1 MSAAPCCAC
10 PPGFGVC
17 GSRVSSRVSA
27 CVNKRVRTGEHAI
40 KFVGSFESR
49 FIPGSQ
55 EWLPTGGIPQPKGQV
70 RLVQASHV
78 AGAVGE
84 AANVRIMTTV
94 ANMPEAAAQN
104 VLGEPL
110 ERSLHLP
117 TPHSPPALCNGA
129 RFACFPS
136 RERRAPRQEKKRL
149 KPWRAFTGCSGT

>member
-1 MSAAPCCAC
+1 MGPEPCQL
-10 PPGFGVC
+10 
-17 GSRVSSRVSA
+17 S
-27 CVNKRVRTGEHAI
+27 KRVRTGEHAI

-117 TPHSPPALCNGA
+117 TPHSPALCTRCTFCAFSQQEASSSAA
-129 RFACFPS
+129 RK
-136 RERRAPRQEKKRL
+136 KKR
-149 KPWRAFTGCSGT
+149 